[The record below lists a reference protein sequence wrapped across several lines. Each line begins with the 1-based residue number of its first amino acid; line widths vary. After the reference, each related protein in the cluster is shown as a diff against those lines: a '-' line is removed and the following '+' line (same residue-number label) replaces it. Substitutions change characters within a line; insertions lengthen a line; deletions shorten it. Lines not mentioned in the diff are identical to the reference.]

1 MSKFIKKYVPTI
13 SIVFTFIIIV
23 VTIYNVI
30 NGETKDDY
38 CYFVLE
44 VVGYLISSIAIDYFV
59 SLINFKKYLNHFLV
73 EVILLYPV
81 TVGFAILGNWFHID
95 LISLSCFSS
104 FYIIMMT
111 VLHYYFYSIS
121 KKQADEINRIL
132 HMMNSR

>member
-1 MSKFIKKYVPTI
+1 MSKFVKKYLPTI
-13 SIVFTFIIIV
+13 SIVFTLIILV
-23 VTIYNVI
+23 ATIYNVI
-30 NGETKDDY
+30 NGETKDGY
-38 CYFVLE
+38 CYFILE
-44 VVGYLISSIAIDYFV
+44 VVGYLISSIAVDYFV

-73 EVILLYPV
+73 ELILLYPV
-81 TVGFAILGNWFHID
+81 TIGFAILGNWFPID
-95 LISLSCFSS
+95 LITLLSFSF